1 MFLMRFDMRAPDLGA
16 PASEL
21 YRTALDMV
29 EWADDKGCALV
40 GISEH
45 HASPDGYL
53 PSPLVLA
60 AAMAARTERI
70 HFMVAAAL
78 LPLHDPVRLAEDMVV
93 LDHISRGRVS
103 YVIGLGYRPEEYA
116 MFGVP
121 MAARAAVMERKLGAL
136 LEALRGEPFEYDGR
150 RVHVTPAAATPG
162 GPRVAYGGGSP
173 AAARRAA
180 RFGLDFFAQTNGE
193 ELERAYRD
201 EAARC
206 GTEPGTCVLPDPTEP
221 VTVFVADDVDA
232 AWDELGP
239 HLLHDATTYAS
250 WNEGDTRTASI
261 SRGATVEELRA
272 ERGAHRIM
280 SVEEAV
286 EHVRRTGLL
295 PLHPLCGG
303 VPPSIAWPYL
313 ERVVS
318 EVLPRVSA
326 S

>member
-1 MFLMRFDMRAPDLGA
+1 MFMMRFDMRAPGFGA
-16 PASEL
+16 PACDL
-21 YRTALDMV
+21 YRCAIEMV
-29 EWADDKGCALV
+29 EWADDKGCAFV
-40 GISEH
+40 AVSEH

-60 AAMAARTERI
+60 SAMAARTRHV
-70 HFMVAAAL
+70 HFVVAATL

-93 LDHISRGRVS
+93 LDHVSGGRVS

-121 MAARAAVMERKLGAL
+121 MDARAAVMERKLAAL

-150 RVHVTPAAATPG
+150 RVHVTPAPATPG

-180 RFGLDFFAQTNGE
+180 RFGLDFFAQTDGDD
-193 ELERAYRD
+193 LERAYRE

-206 GTEPGTCVLPDPTEP
+206 GREPGTCMLPDPREP
-221 VTVFVADDVDA
+221 VIVFVADDVDA

-239 HLLHDATTYAS
+239 HLLHDAITYAA
-250 WNEGDTRTASI
+250 WNEGDTRIASI
-261 SRGATVEELRA
+261 SRGTTVEELRA
-272 ERGAHRIM
+272 ENGAHRVM
-280 SVEEAV
+280 SVADAV
-286 EHVRRTGLL
+286 AHVRRTGLL

-303 VPPSIAWPYL
+303 LPPEVAWPYL
-313 ERVVS
+313 RRVVTD
-318 EVLPRVSA
+318 VLPAVA
-326 S
+326 AG